1 MLNII
6 ITGAAGRMGRFLV
19 ANVASDPELTLV
31 GATEWAQSEFLGI
44 DAGSL
49 AGVGEL
55 GVKISSELKDSI
67 QNADAVVDFST
78 GSVLEHARIC
88 AENNKAIV
96 IGTTALTAEE
106 KAELHQMADNGAR
119 IVLASNYSIGVNLL
133 FYLSRIAADI
143 LPEAFDIEITE
154 MHHNQKKDAP
164 SGTAV
169 TLAEILCEA
178 RGLDYDKDV
187 RHGRVGMVGA
197 RTKKE
202 IGMHSIRGGDVVGDH
217 TVLFAGPCE
226 RFELTH
232 KASSREAFAKGALR
246 AAKFLTAAPAGFYDM
261 QDVLGLK

>member
-19 ANVASDPELTLV
+19 ANTASDPELTLV
-31 GATEWAQSEFLGI
+31 GATEWSGSEFLGL
-44 DAGSL
+44 DAGSV

-55 GVKISSELKDSI
+55 GVRISSELTDSI
-67 QNADAVVDFST
+67 RMGDVVVDFST
-78 GSVLEHARIC
+78 GNVLEHAKVC
-88 AENNKAIV
+88 AAHNKAIV

-106 KAELHQMADNGAR
+106 KAELRQMADQGAR

-133 FYLSRIAADI
+133 FYLSRIAAEI
-143 LPEAFDIEITE
+143 LPDGFDIEIMET
-154 MHHNQKKDAP
+154 HHNQKKDAP

-169 TLAEILCEA
+169 TLAEILCES

-187 RHGRVGMVGA
+187 RHGREGIVGA
-197 RTKKE
+197 RTRQE

-217 TVLFAGPCE
+217 TVLFAAPGE
-226 RFELTH
+226 RVELTH
-232 KASSREAFAKGALR
+232 KASSRELFAKGALR
-246 AAKFLTAAPAGFYDM
+246 AAKFLATAKSGFYDM